1 MREFADFSNQFENRR
16 SRITV
21 KLPGTSSP
29 AVSARCVDRL
39 DLGVISIRFA
49 TRRDAS

>member
-1 MREFADFSNQFENRR
+1 MRDFPGISDQSENSR

-29 AVSARCVDRL
+29 AVSARCADRL
-39 DLGVISIRFA
+39 DLGLISIRFA
-49 TRRDAS
+49 MGRDVS